1 MLGERL
7 ALTRKYFGHTQDDLA
22 EKLSVSIATVRSW
35 ERDIS
40 SPPHETLVKICRMY
54 CVSSDYLL
62 GLTDIDPTFVS
73 RKRQEQFSPEELE
86 QIREFEN
93 YLLWKKRNHTKKNA
107 AYFYGK
113 VPCIERRMCYTGF
126 TAQGIGGAAHALRL
140 AEAI

>member
-40 SPPHETLVKICRMY
+40 SPPHEDV
-54 CVSSDYLL
+54 
-62 GLTDIDPTFVS
+62 DPTFVS

-107 AYFYGK
+107 ADRK
-113 VPCIERRMCYTGF
+113 
-126 TAQGIGGAAHALRL
+126 
-140 AEAI
+140 

>member
-54 CVSSDYLL
+54 CVSSD
-62 GLTDIDPTFVS
+62 TFWV
-73 RKRQEQFSPEELE
+73 
-86 QIREFEN
+86 
-93 YLLWKKRNHTKKNA
+93 
-107 AYFYGK
+107 
-113 VPCIERRMCYTGF
+113 
-126 TAQGIGGAAHALRL
+126 
-140 AEAI
+140 

>member
-1 MLGERL
+1 MYYNTKGGARIRELRI
-7 ALTRKYFGHTQDDLA
+7 AKNFTQDDLA
-22 EKLSVSIATVRSW
+22 EKLSVSTATVRSW

-62 GLTDIDPTFVS
+62 GLTDVDPTFVS

-107 AYFYGK
+107 ADRK
-113 VPCIERRMCYTGF
+113 
-126 TAQGIGGAAHALRL
+126 
-140 AEAI
+140 

>member
-1 MLGERL
+1 MILFLLVLERGDSLLGERL

-35 ERDIS
+35 ERDIR
-40 SPPHETLVKICRMY
+40 SPPHQTLVQICRMY

-107 AYFYGK
+107 ADRK
-113 VPCIERRMCYTGF
+113 
-126 TAQGIGGAAHALRL
+126 
-140 AEAI
+140 

>member
-40 SPPHETLVKICRMY
+40 SPSHETLVEICRMY
-54 CVSSDYLL
+54 HVSSDYLL
-62 GLTDIDPTFVS
+62 GLTDVDPTFVS
-73 RKRQEQFSPEELE
+73 RKRQEQFSADELE

-93 YLLWKKRNHTKKNA
+93 FLLWKKRNQTKKNA
-107 AYFYGK
+107 ADRK
-113 VPCIERRMCYTGF
+113 
-126 TAQGIGGAAHALRL
+126 
-140 AEAI
+140 

>member
-7 ALTRKYFGHTQDDLA
+7 ALTRKYFEDTQESLA
-22 EKLSVSIATVRSW
+22 EKLSVATATVRSW

-54 CVSSDYLL
+54 GVSSDYLL
-62 GLTDIDPTFVS
+62 GLTDVDPSFVS
-73 RKRQEQFSPEELE
+73 KQRQEQFSLEELK

-107 AYFYGK
+107 ADRK
-113 VPCIERRMCYTGF
+113 
-126 TAQGIGGAAHALRL
+126 
-140 AEAI
+140 